1 VAVDTGAIRDNIV
14 LKFSFADGQVNA
26 NRIRGVNT
34 QITAN
39 SQLAVTVIRLLAGSA
54 QLQSQGF
61 VLAVGREIL
70 LDSAAVWRVPAD
82 VNLYRIPADTN
93 IWTISSEVR
102 EYKIKETV

>member
-1 VAVDTGAIRDNIV
+1 V
-14 LKFSFADGQVNA
+14 LKFSFADAQVDA
-26 NRIRGVNT
+26 DRIRGVES
-34 QITAN
+34 QITFN
-39 SQLAVTVIRLLAGSA
+39 SQLTATAVRLLAGSA

-70 LDSAAVWRVPAD
+70 LGSAAVWRVPAD

-93 IWTISSEVR
+93 IWTISNEVR